1 MTNGNFGLG
10 SDYKGFEGKEK
21 KKNIYI
27 YIHTHTHTHIW
38 DGEVTTA
45 RMFA

>member
-1 MTNGNFGLG
+1 MGNSGLG

-21 KKNIYI
+21 KKIYI
-27 YIHTHTHTHIW
+27 YTHTHIQ

-45 RMFA
+45 RMFAQVI

>member
-1 MTNGNFGLG
+1 MGNSGLG

-27 YIHTHTHTHIW
+27 YIHTHTHIQ

-45 RMFA
+45 RMFAQVI

>member
-1 MTNGNFGLG
+1 MTMGNSGLG

-21 KKNIYI
+21 I
-27 YIHTHTHTHIW
+27 YIHIHTHIR

>member
-1 MTNGNFGLG
+1 MTMGNSGLG

-21 KKNIYI
+21 I
-27 YIHTHTHTHIW
+27 YIHIHIHTHIR